1 MRKRR
6 ARHHRPS
13 LATQVVLGAVAL
25 ILLSATGAL
34 AGASPVPVVNTRAI
48 DWESTRAPGYLAYT
62 QNSARRPNHY
72 DLWVKPDGEPRWRAT
87 TNATSGAHPDI
98 ELANSH
104 LNDALVWSKSR
115 RDAWDLAFTDLATGD
130 PITVPDGIN
139 TNRAEREPSVSGDH
153 LLFARGPRSG
163 APYADTVI
171 LWDLATD
178 TSTVLDST
186 NRGLVN
192 AGWVAGDYA
201 VWQKCPGS
209 FCSIFRYQI
218 STEET
223 IRLPADVPVVFSPAV
238 TSAGTVFYVRSGFE
252 CGHHTRIVKV
262 TDATTLSTVYS
273 FPDGVDA
280 TDLYAYETKGTDL
293 YLSRVPCRTFDFDV
307 YVLNN
312 V

>member
-1 MRKRR
+1 MRKSR
-6 ARHHRPS
+6 AQHHPSS
-13 LATQVVLGAVAL
+13 LANQVVLWAVVL
-25 ILLSATGAL
+25 IVLSATGAL
-34 AGASPVPVVNTRAI
+34 AGTSPVPVVNTPAI
-48 DWESTRAPGYLAYT
+48 EWESTRAPGYLAYT
-62 QNSARRPNHY
+62 QNSAGRPNHY
-72 DLWVKPDGEPRWRAT
+72 ALWVKPDGEVRWRVT
-87 TNATSGAHPDI
+87 FNQVSGAHPDV

-104 LNDALVWSKSR
+104 LSDVLVWSKGR
-115 RDAWDLAFTDLATGD
+115 RDAWDLAFTDLATRD
-130 PITVPDGIN
+130 RIAVPDGIN

-153 LLFARGPRSG
+153 LLFARGPQSG

-201 VWQKCPGS
+201 VWQKCPGT

-223 IRLPADVPVVFSPAV
+223 IRLPADVPVVYSPAV
-238 TSAGTVFYVRSGFE
+238 TSAGTVYYVRSGFQ
-252 CGHHTRIVKV
+252 CGQHTKIVKV

-280 TDLYAYETKGTDL
+280 SDLYAYETKGTDL